1 MTCRL
6 HEVEGEK
13 KMKKPLQVIASSLMA
28 AALFVGCA
36 ATPTTPTTPPAEPAF
51 KDGTYEGEG
60 EGYKGPV
67 KVEVE
72 VAGGKVTAVE
82 VLESEDT
89 PELFEGAQEAIV
101 EEVIAENSADDLEAV
116 TGATGSSKGL
126 IEAIQDALEKAK

>member
-1 MTCRL
+1 
-6 HEVEGEK
+6 
-13 KMKKPLQVIASSLMA
+13 MKKSLQVIASSLMA

-36 ATPTTPTTPPAEPAF
+36 ATPTTPPATPPAEPAF

-82 VLESEDT
+82 VLENEDT

-101 EEVIAENSADDLEAV
+101 EEVITENSADDLEAV